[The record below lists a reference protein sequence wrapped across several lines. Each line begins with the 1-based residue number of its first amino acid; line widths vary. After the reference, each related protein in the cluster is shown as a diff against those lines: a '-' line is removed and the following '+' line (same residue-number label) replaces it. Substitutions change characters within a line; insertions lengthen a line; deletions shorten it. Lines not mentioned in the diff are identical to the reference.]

1 MQAINIDD
9 LRAAAR
15 RRLPRAIFEFIDGGA
30 QDESTLRA
38 NREDFQKWRFR
49 TRTLTDV
56 STRDQSITLFGQRY
70 ASPLILAPTGL
81 AGLLSR
87 RGELAAA
94 RAAEKYGVPYCLS
107 TMSTCTIEEITR
119 ETAPPKWFQLY
130 VLRDRELTKHF
141 IERARA
147 SRCTALVLTV
157 DTKVQGPRERDMR
170 NGFTVPP
177 RFSAATILDFARHF
191 SWLLDVGLGPRIA
204 FRNFEG
210 ANAAASDAVTIT
222 QFIAGQYDLTVN
234 WRDVEWFK
242 SVWGGPVLLKGILTA
257 EDARLALDHG
267 ADGVIVSNHGGR
279 QLEGAISAVQALPEI
294 AEAVGDK
301 LEVILDGGIRRGA
314 DVVRARA
321 LGAKACMIGRAWLY
335 GLASGGQ
342 SGVERALEIL
352 RDEID
357 VTLTLL
363 GRPTLAEIDRRILQS

>member
-9 LRAAAR
+9 LRTSAK

-30 QDESTLRA
+30 QDETTLRA
-38 NREDFQKWRFR
+38 NQEDFRRWRFR
-49 TRTLTDV
+49 TRTLIDV
-56 STRDQSITLFGQRY
+56 STRDQSITLFGQKY

-81 AGLLSR
+81 AGLFSR

-94 RAAEKYGVPYCLS
+94 RAAEKFGVPYCLS

-130 VLRDRELTKHF
+130 VLRDRDLTRHF

-147 SRCTALVLTV
+147 SHCTALVLTV

-177 RFSAATILDFARHF
+177 RFSAATILDFAWHC
-191 SWLLDVGLGPRIA
+191 SWLFDVGLGPRIT
-204 FRNFEG
+204 FKNFIG
-210 ANAAASDAVTIT
+210 SKAASTDVMTIT
-222 QFIAGQYDLTVN
+222 QFIAGQYDLSVN

-242 SVWGGPVLLKGILTA
+242 SAWGGPVLLKGILTA

-267 ADGVIVSNHGGR
+267 VDGVIVSNHGGR

-335 GLASGGQ
+335 GLAAGG
-342 SGVERALEIL
+342 
-352 RDEID
+352 
-357 VTLTLL
+357 
-363 GRPTLAEIDRRILQS
+363 